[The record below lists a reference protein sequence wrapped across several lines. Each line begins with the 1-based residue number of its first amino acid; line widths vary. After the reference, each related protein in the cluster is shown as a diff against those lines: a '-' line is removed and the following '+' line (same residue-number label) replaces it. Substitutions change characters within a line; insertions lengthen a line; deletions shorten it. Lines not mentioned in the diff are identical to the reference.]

1 MNCNEDPAERGDT
14 LARIDVQ
21 NFVFSRQTAF
31 GQQIDLGA
39 RYSGGRSADI
49 PCARSGLV
57 VPFPGELM
65 RKFLFVFMALLAQTS
80 LAQAKDDVVVVLDSG
95 DARVTLINQDTR
107 QPIGSFATGKEPHH
121 LMATPDNRD
130 LIVANAVGNDLMLLD
145 PQTGKPIGS
154 VPNIPDPYQIGFSP
168 DHRWF
173 VVNCLRLNRTDIY
186 SYDQGRFQ
194 LAKRIPLKALPSH
207 MAFTADSK
215 TVYISLQE
223 TNSVAAIDLPTQTV
237 MWSMKVGETP
247 AGLWL
252 TPGDK
257 TLLVALTGSDAVV
270 AVDPATRRIVK
281 RIVTGEAAHNFRSMA
296 DGRHVLV
303 SNRVSNTISILD
315 MDTLTKV
322 GDITGLRP
330 GPDDMELSADRRWL
344 WVTFRFARSVGVIDM
359 QTRKLVD
366 VIRVGKSPH
375 GIYFYNR
382 APFYDNLPPLSHPAR
397 QQTVSLRMAP
407 AMPAAR

>member
-1 MNCNEDPAERGDT
+1 
-14 LARIDVQ
+14 
-21 NFVFSRQTAF
+21 
-31 GQQIDLGA
+31 
-39 RYSGGRSADI
+39 
-49 PCARSGLV
+49 
-57 VPFPGELM
+57 M
-65 RKFLFVFMALLAQTS
+65 RKFLIGFMALLTHIG
-80 LAQAKDDVVVVLDSG
+80 LAQAQSLDDVVVVLDSG
-95 DARVTLINQDTR
+95 DARITLINQATR
-107 QPIGSFATGKEPHH
+107 QTIGSFATGKEPHH
-121 LMATPDNRD
+121 LMATPNSQD
-130 LIVANAVGNDLMLLD
+130 LIVANAVSNGLLLLN
-145 PQTGKPIGS
+145 PKTGQPIGS

-173 VVNCLRLNRTDIY
+173 VVNCLRLNRVDIY
-186 SYDQGRFQ
+186 RYDQGKFQ
-194 LAKRIPLKALPSH
+194 LTRRIPLIALPSH

-223 TNSVAAIDLPTQTV
+223 TNSVAAIDLLTQTV
-237 MWSMKVGETP
+237 LWTMKVGETP

-270 AVDPATRRIVK
+270 AVDPRTRTILK
-281 RIVTGEAAHNFRSMA
+281 RIVTGKAAHNFRSMA

-303 SNRVSNTISILD
+303 SNRVSNSISILD

-359 QTRKLVD
+359 TTRQLVD
-366 VIRVGKSPH
+366 VIPVGKSPH
-375 GIYFYNR
+375 GIYLSDR
-382 APFYDNLPPLSHPAR
+382 APFYDNLPPLSKLAQR
-397 QQTVSLRMAP
+397 V
-407 AMPAAR
+407 AAAH

>member
-1 MNCNEDPAERGDT
+1 
-14 LARIDVQ
+14 
-21 NFVFSRQTAF
+21 
-31 GQQIDLGA
+31 
-39 RYSGGRSADI
+39 
-49 PCARSGLV
+49 
-57 VPFPGELM
+57 M
-65 RKFLFVFMALLAQTS
+65 RKFLFVFSVLLAQTG

-95 DARVTLINQDTR
+95 DARITLINQDTR

-121 LMATPDNRD
+121 LMATPNNQD
-130 LIVANAVGNDLMLLD
+130 LIVANAVSGDLMLLN
-145 PQTGKPIGS
+145 PQTGKPIGN

-173 VVNCLRLNRTDIY
+173 VVNCLRLNRVDIY
-186 SYDQGRFQ
+186 SYDQGKFL
-194 LAKRIPLKALPSH
+194 LAKRIPLKSLPSH

-215 TVYISLQE
+215 TVYISLQD

-237 MWSMKVGETP
+237 MWTLKVGETP

-270 AVDPATRRIVK
+270 AVDPRTRTVFK
-281 RIVTGEAAHNFRSMA
+281 RIVTGKAAHNFRSMA

-303 SNRVSNTISILD
+303 SNRVSDTISILD

-359 QTRKLVD
+359 DTRKLVD
-366 VIRVGKSPH
+366 VIPVGKSPH

-382 APFYDNLPPLSHPAR
+382 APFYDNLPPLSTLAL
-397 QQTVSLRMAP
+397 QQAASLQLKP
-407 AMPAAR
+407 TPTIAATR

>member
-1 MNCNEDPAERGDT
+1 
-14 LARIDVQ
+14 
-21 NFVFSRQTAF
+21 
-31 GQQIDLGA
+31 
-39 RYSGGRSADI
+39 
-49 PCARSGLV
+49 
-57 VPFPGELM
+57 M
-65 RKFLFVFMALLAQTS
+65 RKFLIVVAALLAHAGLAQ
-80 LAQAKDDVVVVLDSG
+80 AQAKDDVVVVLDSG
-95 DARVTLINQDTR
+95 DARITLINQDTR
-107 QPIGSFATGKEPHH
+107 QKIGSFATGKEPHH

-145 PQTGKPIGS
+145 PRTGKPIGS

-173 VVNCLRLNRTDIY
+173 VVNCLRLNRVDIY
-186 SYDQGRFQ
+186 SYDQGKFL
-194 LAKRIPLKALPSH
+194 LAKRIPLKSLPSH

-237 MWSMKVGETP
+237 MWTLKVGETP

-270 AVDPATRRIVK
+270 AVDPRTRTVFK
-281 RIVTGEAAHNFRSMA
+281 RIVTGKAAHNFRSMA

-315 MDTLTKV
+315 MDTLSKV

-366 VIRVGKSPH
+366 VIPVGKSPH
-375 GIYFYNR
+375 GIYFHNR
-382 APFYDNLPPLSHPAR
+382 APFYDNLPPFSNLAR
-397 QQTVSLRMAP
+397 QQTVSPHQAS
-407 AMPAAR
+407 AIPAAR

>member
-1 MNCNEDPAERGDT
+1 
-14 LARIDVQ
+14 
-21 NFVFSRQTAF
+21 
-31 GQQIDLGA
+31 
-39 RYSGGRSADI
+39 
-49 PCARSGLV
+49 
-57 VPFPGELM
+57 M
-65 RKFLFVFMALLAQTS
+65 RKFLFVFTVLLAQTG

-95 DARVTLINQDTR
+95 DARVTLIDQNTR
-107 QPIGSFATGKEPHH
+107 QSIGSFATGKEPHH
-121 LMATPDNRD
+121 LMATPNNQD
-130 LIVANAVGNDLMLLD
+130 LIVANAVSGDLMLLN

-154 VPNIPDPYQIGFSP
+154 VPDIPDPYQIGFSP

-173 VVNCLRLNRTDIY
+173 VVNCLRLNRVDIY
-186 SYDQGRFQ
+186 SYDQGKLL
-194 LAKRIPLKALPSH
+194 LAKRIPLKSLPSH

-237 MWSMKVGETP
+237 MWTMKVGETP

-270 AVDPATRRIVK
+270 AVDPRTRTVFK
-281 RIVTGEAAHNFRSMA
+281 RIVTGKAAHNFRSMA

-330 GPDDMELSADRRWL
+330 GPDDMEFSADRRWL

-359 QTRKLVD
+359 DTRKLVD
-366 VIRVGKSPH
+366 VIAVGKSPH

-382 APFYDNLPPLSHPAR
+382 APFYDNLPPLSTLAR
-397 QQTVSLRMAP
+397 QQAASLHLKP
-407 AMPAAR
+407 TTTIAATR

>member
-1 MNCNEDPAERGDT
+1 
-14 LARIDVQ
+14 
-21 NFVFSRQTAF
+21 
-31 GQQIDLGA
+31 
-39 RYSGGRSADI
+39 
-49 PCARSGLV
+49 
-57 VPFPGELM
+57 M
-65 RKFLFVFMALLAQTS
+65 RKFLFVFTVLLAQAG

-95 DARVTLINQDTR
+95 DARITLINQDTR
-107 QPIGSFATGKEPHH
+107 QKIGSFATGKEPHH

-130 LIVANAVGNDLMLLD
+130 LIVANAVSNDLMLLD
-145 PQTGKPIGS
+145 PKTGKPIGS

-173 VVNCLRLNRTDIY
+173 VVNCLRLNRVDIY
-186 SYDQGRFQ
+186 SNDQGKFL
-194 LAKRIPLKALPSH
+194 LAKRVPLKALPSH

-237 MWSMKVGETP
+237 MWTMKVGETP

-270 AVDPATRRIVK
+270 AVDPRTRTILK
-281 RIVTGEAAHNFRSMA
+281 RIVTGKAAHNFRSMA

-359 QTRKLVD
+359 TTRKLVD
-366 VIRVGKSPH
+366 VIAVGKSPH

-382 APFYDNLPPLSHPAR
+382 APFYDNLPPLSTLAAG
-397 QQTVSLRMAP
+397 QAVSLRMAP
-407 AMPAAR
+407 SMAAAR

>member
-1 MNCNEDPAERGDT
+1 
-14 LARIDVQ
+14 
-21 NFVFSRQTAF
+21 
-31 GQQIDLGA
+31 
-39 RYSGGRSADI
+39 
-49 PCARSGLV
+49 
-57 VPFPGELM
+57 M
-65 RKFLFVFMALLAQTS
+65 RKFLFVFTVLLAQTGW
-80 LAQAKDDVVVVLDSG
+80 AQAKDDVVVVLDSG
-95 DARVTLINQDTR
+95 DARITLINLDTR

-121 LMATPDNRD
+121 LMATPNNQD
-130 LIVANAVGNDLMLLD
+130 LIVANAVSGDLMLLN
-145 PQTGKPIGS
+145 PQTGKPIGN

-173 VVNCLRLNRTDIY
+173 VVNCLRLNRVDIY
-186 SYDQGRFQ
+186 SYDQGKFL

-207 MAFTADSK
+207 MAFAADSK

-237 MWSMKVGETP
+237 LWTMKVGETP

-270 AVDPATRRIVK
+270 AVDPRTRTVFK
-281 RIVTGEAAHNFRSMA
+281 RIITGKAAHNFRSMA

-303 SNRVSNTISILD
+303 SNRVSDTISILD

-359 QTRKLVD
+359 DTRKLVD
-366 VIRVGKSPH
+366 VIPVGKSPH

-382 APFYDNLPPLSHPAR
+382 APAGCITAPEADPGHRRCALSSFTHRHAQSARLDQPRHQPAHRRGADLGVRHPGAAGALPLSPDGG
-397 QQTVSLRMAP
+397 
-407 AMPAAR
+407 

>member
-1 MNCNEDPAERGDT
+1 
-14 LARIDVQ
+14 
-21 NFVFSRQTAF
+21 
-31 GQQIDLGA
+31 
-39 RYSGGRSADI
+39 
-49 PCARSGLV
+49 
-57 VPFPGELM
+57 M
-65 RKFLFVFMALLAQTS
+65 RKFLIVFTALLAHTG
-80 LAQAKDDVVVVLDSG
+80 LAQAKDHVVVVLDSG
-95 DARVTLINQDTR
+95 DARITLINQDTR
-107 QPIGSFATGKEPHH
+107 QPIDSFATGKEPHH
-121 LMATPDNRD
+121 LMATPSNQD
-130 LIVANAVGNDLMLLD
+130 LIVANAVSNDLMLLD

-154 VPNIPDPYQIGFSP
+154 VSSIPDPYQIGFSP

-173 VVNCLRLNRTDIY
+173 VVNCLRLNRVDIY
-186 SYDQGRFQ
+186 SYDLGKFQ

-237 MWSMKVGETP
+237 LWTMKVGETP

-270 AVDPATRRIVK
+270 AVDPRTRTILK
-281 RIVTGEAAHNFRSMA
+281 RIITGKAAHNFRSMA

-303 SNRVSNTISILD
+303 SNRVSDTISILD

-330 GPDDMELSADRRWL
+330 GPDDMELSADHRWL

-359 QTRKLVD
+359 DNLKLVD
-366 VIRVGKSPH
+366 VIPVGKSPH

-382 APFYDNLPPLSHPAR
+382 APFYDNLPPLSTLSAR
-397 QQTVSLRMAP
+397 QSVSLRMAP
-407 AMPAAR
+407 ALAAAR

>member
-1 MNCNEDPAERGDT
+1 
-14 LARIDVQ
+14 
-21 NFVFSRQTAF
+21 
-31 GQQIDLGA
+31 
-39 RYSGGRSADI
+39 
-49 PCARSGLV
+49 
-57 VPFPGELM
+57 M
-65 RKFLFVFMALLAQTS
+65 RKFLFVFTVLLAQAG

-95 DARVTLINQDTR
+95 DARITLINQNTR

-121 LMATPDNRD
+121 LMATPNHQD
-130 LIVANAVGNDLMLLD
+130 LIVANAVSNDLMLLN

-173 VVNCLRLNRTDIY
+173 VVNCLRLNRVDIY
-186 SYDQGRFQ
+186 SYDQGKFL
-194 LAKRIPLKALPSH
+194 LAKRIPLKSLPSH

-215 TVYISLQE
+215 TVYISLQD

-237 MWSMKVGETP
+237 MWTLKVGETP

-270 AVDPATRRIVK
+270 AVDPRTRTVFK
-281 RIVTGEAAHNFRSMA
+281 RIVTGKAAHNFRSMA

-359 QTRKLVD
+359 TTRKLVD
-366 VIRVGKSPH
+366 VIAVGKSPH

-382 APFYDNLPPLSHPAR
+382 APFYDNLPPLSTLAR
-397 QQTVSLRMAP
+397 QQAASLHLKP
-407 AMPAAR
+407 TTTIAATR

>member
-1 MNCNEDPAERGDT
+1 
-14 LARIDVQ
+14 
-21 NFVFSRQTAF
+21 
-31 GQQIDLGA
+31 
-39 RYSGGRSADI
+39 
-49 PCARSGLV
+49 
-57 VPFPGELM
+57 M
-65 RKFLFVFMALLAQTS
+65 RKLLLVFIALLAHVGTA
-80 LAQAKDDVVVVLDSG
+80 LAKEDVVVVLDSG
-95 DARVTLINQDTR
+95 DARITLINQATR

-121 LMATPDNRD
+121 LMATPNNQD
-130 LIVANAVGNDLMLLD
+130 LIVANAVSNDLMLLD

-154 VPNIPDPYQIGFSP
+154 VPDIPDPYQIGFSP

-173 VVNCLRLNRTDIY
+173 VVNCLRLNRVDIY
-186 SYDQGRFQ
+186 SYDQGKFQ

-223 TNSVAAIDLPTQTV
+223 TNSIAAIDLATQSV
-237 MWSMKVGETP
+237 MWTMKVGETP

-270 AVDPATRRIVK
+270 AVDPATRTIVK
-281 RIVTGEAAHNFRSMA
+281 RIVTGKAAHNFRSLA

-366 VIRVGKSPH
+366 VIPVGKSPH

-382 APFYDNLPPLSHPAR
+382 APFYDNLPPLSNLAR
-397 QQTVSLRMAP
+397 PQATSLRLSP
-407 AMPAAR
+407 VIAATH